1 MYVSRRRGTAQSPI
15 SKRLPLAAIAAVV
28 KSALPV
34 DGGIAPAKKSDLLPP
49 CPRRESGQK
58 GEVPMFEMINEEKP
72 SPERRKQFLMKV
84 GIFIVAMALVAGVI
98 YFLATSGT

>member
-1 MYVSRRRGTAQSPI
+1 MYVSRRRGTAQGPI

-49 CPRRESGQK
+49 ARGGNQAKK
-58 GEVPMFEMINEEKP
+58 GR
-72 SPERRKQFLMKV
+72 SPCSR
-84 GIFIVAMALVAGVI
+84 
-98 YFLATSGT
+98 